1 MLIHRLCALAL
12 GAALL
17 GACGSGQPSGP
28 APAAEPSAPASAPA
42 GNAPTDEATTKA
54 APPTRT
60 ARLNEDGSESNDDST
75 GDSGEHN
82 PLLAA
87 VAGTAAAATTPASPF
102 KEGTNYTRLVP
113 AQPTSAGPD
122 QVEVLEVFWYGCSH
136 CYAIDPLVEA
146 WRKKKPSWIKF
157 TRVPVMWDNDVHRAH
172 ARLFYTIED
181 LGKLDELHPL
191 VFKEI
196 HVNGNMLVAQD
207 PAETEAK
214 QREFLK
220 RFGVTDDQFKKAY
233 HSFNVETNL
242 QRAEQITL
250 RYGVLA
256 VPTFIVNGK
265 YVTDVGMAGG
275 AEKIMPLIDM
285 LAAQEHKH

>member
-1 MLIHRLCALAL
+1 MASITSLQKQVMANKVAKGFNTTDIPFEFMLLTEEV
-12 GAALL
+12 G
-17 GACGSGQPSGP
+17 
-28 APAAEPSAPASAPA
+28 
-42 GNAPTDEATTKA
+42 EA
-54 APPTRT
+54 
-60 ARLNEDGSESNDDST
+60 
-75 GDSGEHN
+75 
-82 PLLAA
+82 
-87 VAGTAAAATTPASPF
+87 F
-102 KEGTNYTRLVP
+102 
-113 AQPTSAGPD
+113 
-122 QVEVLEVFWYGCSH
+122 
-136 CYAIDPLVEA
+136 EA